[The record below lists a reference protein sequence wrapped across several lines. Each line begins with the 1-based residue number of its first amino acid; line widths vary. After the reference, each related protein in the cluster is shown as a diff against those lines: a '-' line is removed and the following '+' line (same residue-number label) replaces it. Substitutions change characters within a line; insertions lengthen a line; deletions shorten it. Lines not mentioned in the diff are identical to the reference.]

1 MLLGL
6 WPDSAIFIVWD
17 IWIVTWIAAA
27 LWSNRTVKRAGL
39 SLEFR
44 YRILALAGFLL
55 LFASSV
61 SVIHGHWHIGPP
73 RGVLGLRLWP
83 YPPLAIGWLMVALA
97 ALGIAFAW
105 WARIYLG
112 RLWSG
117 SITRKEGHRVVDKGP
132 YALVR
137 HPIYTGLLTAAIATA
152 IATGTLHAV
161 LGAIVLIVAYWMKA
175 KVEEGFLRE
184 ELGPEAYDSYRQRV
198 PMLVPFG
205 PKSA

>member
-27 LWSNRTVKRAGL
+27 LWSNRTVKRAGF
-39 SLEFR
+39 SREIR
-44 YRILALAGFLL
+44 YRILALAGFVL
-55 LFASSV
+55 LFAYPLHV
-61 SVIHGHWHIGPP
+61 SQGHWYLAPP
-73 RGVLGLRLWP
+73 SGLLGLRLWP
-83 YPPLAIGWLMVALA
+83 VPPLEIGWLMVAVA
-97 ALGIAFAW
+97 AFAIAFAW

-117 SITRKEGHRVVDKGP
+117 SITRKEEHHVVDKGP
-132 YALVR
+132 YAIVR
-137 HPIYTGLLTAAIATA
+137 HPIYTGLLTAAVATA
-152 IATGTLHAV
+152 VATGTLHTV

-184 ELGPEAYDSYRQRV
+184 ELGPEAYDSYRRRV

-205 PKSA
+205 SKST